1 MRTKN
6 LKLLFHSVRVGP
18 VGVRLNSPWIQ
29 KGQNSQYSPQS
40 CLVTTYSVLFC
51 YSVSLRE
58 QTGHFLLFL
67 RMARHIMGVAFST
80 EIASEVVEGTRH
92 LPKRGEPL
100 PSVGRRGGPPLYQW
114 RQHRCNTSADE
125 HDWTNIEWIILNILV
140 FISLF
145 RQLRRPSVSFKIQKG
160 LSNSVAKKLD
170 LFIALFFA
178 IN

>member
-1 MRTKN
+1 MRTNN
-6 LKLLFHSVRVGP
+6 LQLLFHSVRVGV
-18 VGVRLNSPWIQ
+18 VGIRLNSPWIQ

-80 EIASEVVEGTRH
+80 EVASEVVEGAKH

-100 PSVGRRGGPPLYQW
+100 PSVGRRGGPPLCQW
-114 RQHRCNTSADE
+114 RQQKCDMPADE
-125 HDWTNIEWIILNILV
+125 HD
-140 FISLF
+140 
-145 RQLRRPSVSFKIQKG
+145 
-160 LSNSVAKKLD
+160 
-170 LFIALFFA
+170 
-178 IN
+178 